1 MAERVRP
8 ASGRVA
14 PSRKACQWQAVRADV
29 AADYRVSAE
38 IDLIHRGVK
47 KRFSVVPA
55 LTATWKHFGNEFCL

>member
-1 MAERVRP
+1 
-8 ASGRVA
+8 
-14 PSRKACQWQAVRADV
+14 VRADV